1 MKDLQAI
8 PLQEPTNLWITA
20 SIMICLGLI
29 CLCKVLYEER
39 FLRFL
44 ALPIEPRYFIIK
56 KNEHKLSFLFNTLLF
71 TFNCL
76 VAGIV
81 LNLIARDHFPE
92 LLTRE
97 FVFFIQVVFG
107 FGVLMLVKY
116 FAEKMLAN
124 LFLMENIIE
133 DYLFFKFSHRH
144 YLALAIFPLCII
156 DVYTHV
162 LGGYAFLIIS
172 IAFLIINLLFI
183 LKYYRKKG
191 LLIFNNLFYFI
202 LYLCA
207 LEIAPYFILYKVVT
221 ILN

>member
-1 MKDLQAI
+1 M
-8 PLQEPTNLWITA
+8 
-20 SIMICLGLI
+20 
-29 CLCKVLYEER
+29 
-39 FLRFL
+39 
-44 ALPIEPRYFIIK
+44 
-56 KNEHKLSFLFNTLLF
+56 
-71 TFNCL
+71 

-81 LNLIARDHFPE
+81 LNLIARDHYPE

-97 FVFFIQVVFG
+97 FIFFIQVVFG

-116 FAEKMLAN
+116 VAEKMLAN

-156 DVYTHV
+156 DVYTHL
-162 LGGYAFLIIS
+162 LGGY
-172 IAFLIINLLFI
+172 AFLIINLLFI

-207 LEIAPYFILYKVVT
+207 LEIAPYFILFKVVT